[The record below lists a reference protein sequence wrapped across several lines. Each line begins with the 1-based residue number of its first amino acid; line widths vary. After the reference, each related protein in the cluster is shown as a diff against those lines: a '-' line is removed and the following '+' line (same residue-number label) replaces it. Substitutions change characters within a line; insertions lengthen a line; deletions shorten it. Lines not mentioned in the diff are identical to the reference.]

1 MFEIGWSELL
11 VIGVV
16 LIVVVGPKDLPR
28 MLRTFGKTTTQLKRM
43 AGDFRKQFDEAL
55 REAELDEVRDNIK
68 SMNPTADIRK
78 AMNPIRAVG
87 DEIRSSLMTATKAP
101 EPKVPSADAPA
112 RPAEPSVIGN
122 ADMQPLATSVSAQ
135 TESLPTAAGIPSVA
149 SHTQGFAASEQ
160 PVAELPK
167 TVPGPLA
174 ADLANP
180 EAPDTMPVPPADITL
195 PAVPLDHAAA
205 RPNGGAPL
213 NGKDASGDSH

>member
-122 ADMQPLATSVSAQ
+122 ADMQPLASPASPSTNPLPSSASFQ
-135 TESLPTAAGIPSVA
+135 PTASPLQEVVA
-149 SHTQGFAASEQ
+149 SQQ

-167 TVPGPLA
+167 SVPGPLA

-180 EAPDTMPVPPADITL
+180 EAPDSLAVPPADITL